1 MTYQLSD
8 LQLQLPA
15 NMPTEYV
22 KHLSLRSI
30 QWFLLGP
37 GNKPKFNDVWTQ
49 CYKKE
54 REMKLRRYQRYRRKK
69 KHRGNKDQ
77 EERTNK
83 LHSCDLQLAHA
94 RPTLPCIHLVVEFAT
109 ATHLTVSLSTPLSLS
124 LLCTELGIT
133 TGMALQ

>member
-8 LQLQLPA
+8 LQLQLRA
-15 NMPTEYV
+15 NMPTDYA
-22 KHLSLRSI
+22 KRLSLRSI
-30 QWFLLGP
+30 QWFLLQP
-37 GNKPKFNDVWTQ
+37 GNEAKFNDVWTQ
-49 CYKKE
+49 CYRKE
-54 REMKLRRYQRYRRKK
+54 QEMKLRRYQRYRRKK

-77 EERTNK
+77 EERTGK
-83 LHSCDLQLAHA
+83 FHSCDVQLAHT

-109 ATHLTVSLSTPLSLS
+109 ATHLTVSQHSSLS